1 MLNYISHLALVFGF
15 YIART
20 LFISALYLGNY
31 TGRIKSALN

>member
-1 MLNYISHLALVFGF
+1 MLNYISHLALVVGF

-31 TGRIKSALN
+31 VGRIKSTFN